1 MKHLLLSSILCL
13 TPLWASVVG
22 DIEFSDSLSDVKKK
36 LNDIPS
42 LVPIAGAAGASKLQ
56 RSHKTTERLAYQDW
70 TVSFNFDTRG
80 KELLSVYYEGSEP
93 FTLDQFQGPL
103 KSYYLYVVDA
113 VKSKYFLED
122 RSLNTPNFTPNEEVY
137 TGKIYPVHSYAS
149 GDREITITLRYDK
162 KADSIY
168 VGYMITPAQ
177 VEDMEMTAM
186 GSTRGSYTN
195 DGADAAIWRDIPKW
209 EGMKEAE
216 EFLIRN
222 GLKEAP
228 KPVDIAA
235 GEGTDTGKPAE
246 PAKPEVLV
254 DPALGEL
261 SALDKNLSESDASL
275 LKGTVHRKH
284 SQGKQAFNAF
294 IAAASANNGD
304 ARAFFNLAECY
315 ESGIGT
321 EQDIDKSANAYLMAA
336 QLGYAPAL
344 VRYGYE
350 FKTALNELGYS
361 EDEGKEILDLL
372 HTEAAAGRVWARYNL
387 ALMYRYGYGLRK
399 DVEKGRSLMSQL
411 AKQGDP
417 AAIKLIESGF

>member
-1 MKHLLLSSILCL
+1 MKGLLLSSILSL
-13 TPLWASVVG
+13 SPLWASVVG

-36 LNDIPS
+36 LQDIPS
-42 LVPIAGAAGASKLQ
+42 LLPIVDAAGASKLQ
-56 RSHKTTERLAYQDW
+56 RSHKTADRLAYQDW
-70 TVSFNFDTRG
+70 TVSFNFDSRG

-93 FTLDQFQGPL
+93 FSLDQFQGPL

-113 VKSKYFLED
+113 VKDKYFLED
-122 RSLNTPNFTPNEEVY
+122 RSLNTPNFMPNEEVY

-168 VGYMITPAQ
+168 VGYMISPAQ
-177 VEDMEMTAM
+177 VEREAMTAM
-186 GSTRGSYTN
+186 GSARGSYSN

-209 EGMKEAE
+209 EGIKEAE

-228 KPVDIAA
+228 KPVEIV
-235 GEGTDTGKPAE
+235 EGGGTEKPAE
-246 PAKPEVLV
+246 PVKPEIPV
-254 DPALGEL
+254 DPALADL
-261 SALDKNLSESDASL
+261 DLLDKNLNEPDAKL
-275 LKGTVHRKH
+275 LKGAVHRKH
-284 SQGKQAFNAF
+284 SQGKEAFNSF
-294 IAAASANNGD
+294 VAAATANKGD

-350 FKTALNELGYS
+350 FKTALNELGFS
-361 EDEGKEILDLL
+361 EDEGKEILDIL
-372 HTEAAAGRVWARYNL
+372 HTEAAAGRVWARFNL

-417 AAIKLIESGF
+417 VAKKLIESGF